1 MEYDIMMRYPT
12 MKDGVVE
19 IEGVSVAGKSLIA
32 SNGGI
37 QNRMVLIPHN
47 ARDFQIFA
55 QRRGLT
61 VGKDRL

>member
-12 MKDGVVE
+12 IGDGLVE

-37 QNRMVLIPHN
+37 QNQMVLTPEN

>member
-1 MEYDIMMRYPT
+1 MMRYPT
-12 MKDGVVE
+12 MEDGVVE

-37 QNRMVLIPHN
+37 QNQMVLIPYN

>member
-1 MEYDIMMRYPT
+1 MEYDIMMRYPAIET
-12 MKDGVVE
+12 GLIQ